1 MSSKFNTFF
10 LERVLVKKIIL
21 LIVCQLLIA
30 LSAYSQ
36 NNDEYAPRKCATFSA
51 KVKQMQEE
59 RRQRKSDY
67 PLEHP
72 QREYDSLP
80 FKISSPKGYFRVH
93 YTLDGIDA
101 VSNIDNNRNGIPDYI
116 DSVAYYF
123 DHAYEFEVN
132 ILNFNPP
139 PSDVDGGGTPEY
151 DVYVADM
158 MSRGNSYGYTT
169 QEGDFPINI
178 PGKITGSMSYIV
190 IDNNYSP
197 TDSYFDTES
206 GKLEKYQ
213 TTGIDAVKI
222 TAAHEFHHAIQF
234 GYGQTRI
241 WNAALN
247 EMASVFMEYRIFP
260 EVKDFFSYI
269 RRMFKDLPAH
279 SFTNPDPTFGYA
291 WSAFFI
297 KLYEETKN
305 DQIVLDVWENIS
317 NGMQSFEAIEASLH
331 KHLNSSINEQLK
343 EIADWFYYT
352 GKRSKTGKY
361 FSFASELPELTFK
374 YNEYYSYPSVMQSA
388 EIMPDTYYPICV
400 LFNVQKG
407 MAGDTLDLL
416 MYNQDTPNNNASYQI
431 AKEFNISISES
442 KDFCDSLIM
451 NGDLCYRS
459 AVNQDIMLPIF
470 YEYTGKSINEHD
482 YAFPLPYTENDE
494 FIAFPVPSN
503 YDILEKCV
511 LTIFDTE
518 NREIFKTNS
527 KVGVYEQRRIV
538 LWQDIPGDIGNGV
551 YMYQITFKDN
561 KTKLGKFVVKK
572 GTN

>member
-1 MSSKFNTFF
+1 MKY
-10 LERVLVKKIIL
+10 LIL
-21 LIVCQLLIA
+21 FIACQLIIVSSA
-30 LSAYSQ
+30 LSQ
-36 NNDEYAPRKCATFSA
+36 DTEEFAPSKCATFSE
-51 KVKQMQEE
+51 KVRKMQEE

-72 QREYDSLP
+72 PREYDYLP
-80 FKISSPKGYFRVH
+80 HKISSPKGYFRVH
-93 YTLDGIDA
+93 YTLEGIDA
-101 VSNIDNNRNGIPDYI
+101 VSDIDNNKNGIPDYI

-123 DHAYEFEVN
+123 DYVYEFEVS

-139 PSDVDGGGTPEY
+139 PSDNEGGGTPEY
-151 DVYVADM
+151 DVYIADM
-158 MSRGNSYGYTT
+158 MSRDNTYGYTT
-169 QEGDFPINI
+169 TETDFPII
-178 PGKITGSMSYIV
+178 RPGKITGSMSYIV

-197 TDSYFDTES
+197 TDSYLDPES
-206 GKLEKYQ
+206 GKLKRYQ

-241 WNAALN
+241 WNAAFN

-260 EVKDFFSYI
+260 KVKDFLSYI

-279 SFTNPDPTFGYA
+279 SFTNPDPDTGYA

-297 KLYEETKN
+297 KLYEETQN
-305 DQIVLDVWENIS
+305 DQIMLDVWENIS
-317 NGMQSFEAIEASLH
+317 NGMQSFEAIEASLQ
-331 KHLNSSINEQLK
+331 KHLNSSINEQLN

-352 GKRSKTGKY
+352 GKRSIPGKY

-374 YNEYYSYPSVMQSA
+374 YNDFYSYPSVMQSA
-388 EIMPDTYYPICV
+388 EIKPYTYYPIRV

-407 MAGDTLDLL
+407 MTGDTLDIL
-416 MYNQDTPNNNASYQI
+416 MYNQAMPNYNTSDQI

-442 KDFCDSLIM
+442 MDHCDSLIM
-451 NGDLCYRS
+451 NNKICYRS
-459 AVNQDIMLPIF
+459 ALNKDIMLPIF
-470 YEYTGKSINEHD
+470 YEYTGKAIYEHD
-482 YAFPLPYTENDE
+482 YVFPQPYTEDDD

-503 YDILEKCV
+503 HDLLEKCV

-518 NREIFKTNS
+518 NKEVFKTNS

-538 LWQDIPGDIGNGV
+538 LWQDIPNNISNGV
-551 YMYQITFKDN
+551 YLYQITYKDDS
-561 KTKLGKFVVKK
+561 TTFGKFVVKRRVR
-572 GTN
+572 